1 MIDST
6 TPPPWTTT
14 SPWTYTAAAVT
25 LAILTE
31 ISHREPD
38 NATARSLQAN
48 ALQAFREAREALEG
62 DE

>member
-1 MIDST
+1 MAAPTVSDR
-6 TPPPWTTT
+6 
-14 SPWTYTAAAVT
+14 YTAAAVT

-31 ISHREPD
+31 IADREPD

-62 DE
+62 DK